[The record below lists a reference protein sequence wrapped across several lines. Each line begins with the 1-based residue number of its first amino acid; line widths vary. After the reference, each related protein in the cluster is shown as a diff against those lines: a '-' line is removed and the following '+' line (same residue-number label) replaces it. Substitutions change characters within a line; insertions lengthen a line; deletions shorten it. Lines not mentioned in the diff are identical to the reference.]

1 MEVVM
6 RFMKK
11 DDIPQI
17 VTIESCSFPS
27 PWSQQAFLNE
37 LQNKFAVYFVAIH
50 DGRLV
55 GYAGMWLFA
64 GEAHVTT
71 IAVHP
76 DFRRRGLGKMLMQTL
91 IGYARGQGADTM
103 VLEVRPSN
111 IPAINLY
118 NSLGF
123 RNIGWR
129 KNYYIETREDAL
141 VMMCNLGQESQ
152 ERSKGEEKCD
162 RKRGC

>member
-1 MEVVM
+1 MEEVVV
-6 RFMKK
+6 RFMEKE
-11 DDIPQI
+11 DIPEI
-17 VTIESCSFPS
+17 TAIENCSFPT

-37 LQNKFAVYFVAIH
+37 LKNKFAVYFVAVH
-50 DGRLV
+50 EGKLV
-55 GYAGMWLFA
+55 GYAGMWLFS

-76 DFRRRGLGKMLMQTL
+76 DFRRRGLGKMLMKTL
-91 IGYARGQGADTM
+91 IAYATERGADTM

-118 NSLGF
+118 KSLGF

-141 VMMCNLGQESQ
+141 VMMCNLGRGGLES
-152 ERSKGEEKCD
+152 SKGE
-162 RKRGC
+162 GGA